1 MRLSALAILFLA
13 APALGQVA
21 ADASR
26 PVDQA
31 VGDLDP
37 LSHSL
42 RVVDPG
48 LAQFSRRNAL
58 QRLPDGSAMPLNLPG
73 MPTYVYREPGVRAYI
88 RRPEYL
94 TYNPEAGG
102 IALNAAPAVD
112 GMYRALVPADTVFDL
127 TGETVRRPTAD
138 TAADPNWIDRRLDT
152 RIGRL
157 GPSPLTTRVD
167 ARYTGGAVGNADL
180 GAGVPMNGLSPAA
193 YWQRRRAAELREQ
206 ELPIEA
212 LLPSE
217 TPPTSE

>member
-1 MRLSALAILFLA
+1 MRLPALAILFLA

-21 ADASR
+21 DGPR

-48 LAQFSRRNAL
+48 LAQFSRQNAL
-58 QRLPDGSAMPLNLPG
+58 RRLPDGAVMPMGLPG
-73 MPTYVYREPGVRAYI
+73 LPTYVYNEPGVRAYI

-102 IALNAAPAVD
+102 IALNAAPAID

-127 TGETVRRPTAD
+127 TGDAAHHAPYQPTGN
-138 TAADPNWIDRRLDT
+138 PNWIDHRLDT

-157 GPSPLTTRVD
+157 DPPPLNTRLD
-167 ARYTGGAVGNADL
+167 SRFSGDAVGNADL

-193 YWQRRRAAELREQ
+193 YWRQRRAAELRDQ

-217 TPPTSE
+217 APTTNEE